1 MTSKERVFAAM
12 HGQPVDRVPV
22 MCQLSQG
29 HIYRHSDFDPLEYWY
44 TSEGHA
50 RGFLAMAARYRF
62 DGILLNRPGFDPD
75 LAARAERVEADSPG
89 HRIYWKDGTST
100 FVPPDDY
107 PADLV
112 RGRAGRPDSIQRID
126 VNAVPT
132 VACIDDLPG
141 YYFDMLDYVIP
152 RVGHDLSIH
161 GEVISPFSMF
171 LYQFDSLQSGLMGLM
186 DDPGTCE
193 AILQRTT
200 LTATQQALAQCSRP
214 IDAVKISS
222 AYAGAGFISR
232 DMYRRFVLPYER
244 EVIAA
249 VHQFHALPCYLHT
262 CGAIGDRLDLMVESG
277 TNGLECLD
285 PPPLGTV
292 DLAQAVAQVGDRI
305 FIKGNLDAV
314 NEMAPRTPAEVKAI
328 ARRRIEI
335 GRHAKGYIL
344 SSACSVSPTVP
355 PENVAVLY
363 EAAMESASDP
373 T

>member
-29 HIYRHSDFDPLEYWY
+29 HIYRHGDFDPLEYWY

-62 DGILLNRPGFDPD
+62 DGILLNRPGFDPK
-75 LAARAERVEADSPG
+75 LAARAERVESDAPG
-89 HRIYWKDGTST
+89 HTIYWKDGTST

-112 RGRAGRPDSIQRID
+112 RGRAGRPDSIHRID
-126 VNAVPT
+126 VDAVPNGGGT
-132 VACIDDLPG
+132 DELPG

-152 RVGHDLSIH
+152 RVGRDLSIH

-171 LYQFDSLQSGLMGLM
+171 LYQFDALQSGLMGLI
-186 DDPGTCE
+186 DDPRKCE
-193 AILQRTT
+193 AVLQRTT
-200 LTATQQALAQCSRP
+200 RVATQQALAQCSRP
-214 IDAVKISS
+214 IDALKISS

-232 DMYRRFVLPYER
+232 DMYERFVLPYER
-244 EVIAA
+244 AVIAA
-249 VHQFHALPCYLHT
+249 VHEAHDLPCYIHT
-262 CGAIGDRLDLMVESG
+262 CGAIGDRLDMMVKSG
-277 TNGLECLD
+277 TDGLECLD

-292 DLAQAVAQVGDRI
+292 DLAEAVARVGDKI

-314 NEMAPRTPAEVKAI
+314 NELAPSTPAEVKTI

-335 GRHAKGYIL
+335 GSRAKGYIL
-344 SSACSVSPTVP
+344 SSACSVSPAVP
-355 PENVAVLY
+355 SENVAVLY
-363 EAAMESASDP
+363 QAAMDSASDA